1 MASEALA
8 GMTQNE
14 RIAIVQFGIIMSGLV
29 SIATGLV
36 VNRFGRESIEK
47 VLPPLITGPIAT

>member
-29 SIATGLV
+29 SIAAGLV